1 MIESLSGKIISIN
14 KNELVLNVGPVNVL
28 ILVPSSEKYTDLSE
42 GSKLTIKTILDVKE
56 DSINL
61 IGFLDDNERKL
72 FQKLISVKGVGSKV
86 AITILST
93 ITIEEIIESVASNNH
108 NIVKQVPGIG
118 DKTAKLILIQLQG
131 QLDNIAFESSNLDLD
146 IQIEANPYVY
156 KLPPNGWW
164 QQAFAPLFLMQTKM
178 ILKMNNNE
186 KLTSE
191 DLKSLEKIQ
200 EKIEFLIQGGM
211 FEPEKTEK

>member
-1 MIESLSGKIISIN
+1 MIESISGKIISIN

-146 IQIEANPYVY
+146 IQIEA
-156 KLPPNGWW
+156 
-164 QQAFAPLFLMQTKM
+164 TKAVEALGYEHEQ
-178 ILKMNNNE
+178 IRKIINDINTSNIE
-186 KLTSE
+186 KLDTE
-191 DLKSLEKIQ
+191 SLIRIIIEKIS
-200 EKIEFLIQGGM
+200 IQNQS
-211 FEPEKTEK
+211 

>member
-42 GSKLTIKTILDVKE
+42 GGDLTIKTILDVKE
-56 DSINL
+56 DSISL
-61 IGFLDDNERKL
+61 IGFLDNNERKL

-146 IQIEANPYVY
+146 IQIEA
-156 KLPPNGWW
+156 
-164 QQAFAPLFLMQTKM
+164 TKAVEALGYEHEQ
-178 ILKMNNNE
+178 IRKIINDINTSNIE
-186 KLTSE
+186 KLDTE
-191 DLKSLEKIQ
+191 SLIRIIIEKIS
-200 EKIEFLIQGGM
+200 IQNQS
-211 FEPEKTEK
+211 

>member
-86 AITILST
+86 AITVL
-93 ITIEEIIESVASNNH
+93 
-108 NIVKQVPGIG
+108 
-118 DKTAKLILIQLQG
+118 
-131 QLDNIAFESSNLDLD
+131 
-146 IQIEANPYVY
+146 
-156 KLPPNGWW
+156 
-164 QQAFAPLFLMQTKM
+164 
-178 ILKMNNNE
+178 
-186 KLTSE
+186 
-191 DLKSLEKIQ
+191 
-200 EKIEFLIQGGM
+200 
-211 FEPEKTEK
+211 